1 MPLKWQAT
9 KSISNKMKTEMALGL
24 AGMSGLPA
32 AWKQREWLF
41 HLALYLRHSKNV
53 QISLLSSMNQ
63 FFVPDRLA
71 EPCSILS
78 GKFSFFFFFCLFWC
92 YWVLFIFNKLLIILN
107 YTLRKKNWYFLK
119 WNNFSCLIRYDFFL
133 YIFFCIYNLHDKTK
147 IRIH

>member
-1 MPLKWQAT
+1 MPLQWQAT

-41 HLALYLRHSKNV
+41 HLALYLHRSKNV

-71 EPCSILS
+71 ELCSILS
-78 GKFSFFFFFCLFWC
+78 GKLFF
-92 YWVLFIFNKLLIILN
+92 FNKLLILLN
-107 YTLRKKNWYFLK
+107 YTFEKKNWYFLK
-119 WNNFSCLIRYDFFL
+119 WYNFSCLIRCDLFL
-133 YIFFCIYNLHDKTK
+133 YIFFLHIQFTWQN
-147 IRIH
+147 